1 MTLSPPLA
9 RRLVAVQLIGL
20 AVGAAAV
27 AARWALR
34 ALESPP
40 VPPGLIILALAA
52 GLLTVVRRPV
62 TVTVGAAAGA
72 LVLIQLLPNATSE
85 VLFGG
90 RGAGVAVSVWLQLGG
105 VTAAVLAG
113 VAALVMINRADRL
126 HEQPRQGWGRWAQ
139 VAGLLVM
146 APVCAE
152 YLSAYDDS
160 TGDPAKL
167 LGNLLIFVPLYGC
180 PALLIRE
187 GCRRAGLG
195 WPGIVLLAAV
205 FGLLQA
211 GVVDQSLFSAD
222 YRQIDGWDESFRATL
237 VAPLGISAF
246 NAVNFV
252 GGHVVFSICAPI
264 ALVEAARPREATSS
278 WLGAAG
284 LAVTAVAY
292 FAASAFVLQ
301 FHLTTETSHA
311 SIAQLAVCILLIGGL
326 TLAAVAGGRRTGPI
340 DPRTAPPVRAVL
352 GVALVASIVSG
363 LAPETWTGVGLT
375 AGVWLVAALGIGYSS
390 RRVGWGLQHV
400 AVLAAAPLVVRAVL
414 AFTYDPLVGEVS
426 DLAKYMHN
434 TVMLAVVLLAAL
446 LSLRP
451 RARAAAPE

>member
-195 WPGIVLLAAV
+195 WPGIVLLAAA

-292 FAASAFVLQ
+292 LAASAFVLQ

-326 TLAAVAGGRRTGPI
+326 TL
-340 DPRTAPPVRAVL
+340 TAPPVRAVL